1 MGSESREDTISVPG
15 EPKRTGQQ
23 TRLSLNCPPAVDLSV
38 EIGPSGQLTPK
49 SLQSPIFKP
58 SS

>member
-1 MGSESREDTISVPG
+1 MGSESREDAIPVPG
-15 EPKRTGQQ
+15 EPKGMGQQ
-23 TRLSLNCPPAVDLSV
+23 IRLSLNCPPVVDLSV
-38 EIGPSGQLTPK
+38 EIGPSVQLTPK